1 MTKLFLLGLGTMI
14 CLLSSNVMAAPLLS
28 PTPLCSIIKNQSE
41 RTVFIAV
48 RTNYFE
54 GADGTKQRHEASL
67 RLNPTEKQQVCAQ
80 GPFYDGYRVEV
91 ILRTLIPLFDCKTR
105 LGKDLNITQ
114 TKIGDVVSLSM
125 NCS

>member
-1 MTKLFLLGLGTMI
+1 MTKFFVILIII
-14 CLLSSNVMAAPLLS
+14 CVFTTSVIAAPLLS
-28 PTPLCSIIKNQSE
+28 PTPLCSVFKNQSE

-54 GADGTKQRHEASL
+54 GADGTKQRHEASI
-67 RLNPTEKQQVCAQ
+67 RLEPQEKQQICAQ

-91 ILRTLIPLFDCKTR
+91 ILRTLIPLFDCKTK
-105 LGKDLNITQ
+105 LGNDLNITQ
-114 TKIGDVVSLSM
+114 TKEGDVVKLSL

>member
-67 RLNPTEKQQVCAQ
+67 RLNPTEKQQVCADTRVRIEHAVGQ
-80 GPFYDGYRVEV
+80 PDDGVQV
-91 ILRTLIPLFDCKTR
+91 A
-105 LGKDLNITQ
+105 LGQ
-114 TKIGDVVSLSM
+114 
-125 NCS
+125 